1 MNPSFKNLVKK
12 NKFLLTLLYPLL
24 WIRRKNAI
32 LKERRKSN
40 FLKEIASHIKGGSLV
55 LEAKDYK
62 GTFEIDF
69 RSDLLQRL
77 LIYGDYEKEIV
88 QLIEKYI
95 DPKKDV
101 LDVGANIGLH
111 TVLFSKLINSD
122 KKVLAFEP
130 TPNALKYLRNNL
142 QINNC
147 DDKVIIYNGIATDSK
162 GQFELNIIEGM
173 EEYSAVGQINHP
185 NVLGM
190 KFNTIKVQGN
200 TIDELVKEHNLRP
213 GFIKIDTEGAE
224 HFVFEGAKETINKY
238 KPVIISELS
247 DNLLKAQGFNCE
259 RIFENLKR
267 IGYKIY
273 DANSFKPASN
283 KFEGNFIAIYGLLVE
298 SNK

>member
-40 FLKEIASHIKGGSLV
+40 FLKEIASRINGGSLILDV
-55 LEAKDYK
+55 KDYK

-69 RSDLLQRL
+69 RSDVLQRL
-77 LIYGDYEKEIV
+77 LIYNDYEKEIV

-130 TPNALKYLRNNL
+130 TPNALKYLRKNL
-142 QINNC
+142 ELNHC
-147 DDKVIIYNGIATDSK
+147 DSRVMLYDGIATNNS
-162 GQFELNIIEGM
+162 GVFELNVIEGM
-173 EEYSAVGQINHP
+173 EEYSAIGQINHP
-185 NVLGM
+185 NA
-190 KFNTIKVQGN
+190 KDKKSIAIKVSGN
-200 TIDELVKEHNLRP
+200 TVDALVKQHNLNP

-224 HFVFEGAKETINKY
+224 YFVFQGAKETICKF

-247 DNLLKAQGFNCE
+247 GQLLKTQGYTCNH
-259 RIFENLKR
+259 IFEPLLSY
-267 IGYKIY
+267 GYNIY
-273 DANSFKPASN
+273 DAENFKPVSN
-283 KFEGNFIAIYGLLVE
+283 NYEGNFIAIP
-298 SNK
+298 KI

>member
-1 MNPSFKNLVKK
+1 MNPSFKNLFTK
-12 NKFLLTLLYPLL
+12 NKFLLTLLYPIL

-32 LKERRKSN
+32 LKEERKSN
-40 FLKEIASHIKGGSLV
+40 FLKEIASRIKGGSLV
-55 LEAKDYK
+55 LEVRDYK

-69 RSDLLQRL
+69 RSDVLQRL
-77 LIYGDYEKEIV
+77 LIYNDYEKEIV

-111 TVLFSKLINSD
+111 TVLFSKLINAN

-142 QINNC
+142 HNNNC
-147 DDKVIIYNGIATDSK
+147 DDKVIIYDGIATDSN

-173 EEYSAVGQINHP
+173 EEYSAVSKINHP
-185 NVLGM
+185 NVHG
-190 KFNTIKVQGN
+190 KKSVAIKVQGN
-200 TIDELVKEHNLRP
+200 TIDAVVAQYDLNP

-224 HFVFEGAKETINKY
+224 YFVFQGAKETICKF

-247 DNLLKAQGFNCE
+247 EQLLKAQGYTCNH
-259 RIFENLKR
+259 IFEPLLSY
-267 IGYKIY
+267 GYNIY
-273 DANSFKPASN
+273 DAENFKPVSN
-283 KFEGNFIAIYGLLVE
+283 NYEGNFIAIP
-298 SNK
+298 KI

>member
-1 MNPSFKNLVKK
+1 MRRD
-12 NKFLLTLLYPLL
+12 KFIQEQEKRY
-24 WIRRKNAI
+24 
-32 LKERRKSN
+32 S
-40 FLKEIASHIKGGSLV
+40 FLKEISSQIKGGSLILDV
-55 LEAKDYK
+55 KDYK

-69 RSDLLQRL
+69 RSDVLQRL
-77 LIYGDYEKEIV
+77 LIYNDYEKEIV

-111 TVLFSKLINSD
+111 TVLFSKLINAN

-142 QINNC
+142 HNNNC
-147 DDKVIIYNGIATDSK
+147 DDKVIIYDGIATDSN

-173 EEYSAVGQINHP
+173 EEYSAVSKINHP
-185 NVLGM
+185 NVHG
-190 KFNTIKVQGN
+190 KKSVAIKVQGN
-200 TIDELVKEHNLRP
+200 TIDAVVAQYDLNP

-283 KFEGNFIAIYGLLVE
+283 KFEGNFIAIYGLLAE